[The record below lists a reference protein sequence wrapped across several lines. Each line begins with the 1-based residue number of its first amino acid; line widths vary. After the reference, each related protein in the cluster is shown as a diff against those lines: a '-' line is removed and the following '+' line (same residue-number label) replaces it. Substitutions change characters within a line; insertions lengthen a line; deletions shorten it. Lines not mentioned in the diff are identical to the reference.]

1 MSSSIPANR
10 GRIFISYRREDT
22 DFAAAWLFDR
32 LVAHFGEGQIFKDID
47 TIQPGEDFGEVIR
60 SAVASCDVMLVL
72 IGDRWLTAAGNDG
85 RRRLEDP
92 DDFVRLEIQAALA
105 RNIRV
110 IPVLVGGVP
119 MPRAIQL
126 PGTLAGLAKRQAHDL
141 SPARLD
147 TDTGKLLRALQ
158 RVLSATA
165 QLPSAAGDAEPVP
178 LPGDLVAAAVLPSG
192 LRGWLEVP
200 KNDDEVGGRIE
211 VRGHVTGWRH
221 DHKIWIAHRREPQ
234 GAFWLKPPEIR
245 PDDRGNFSVS
255 VFEGGPGGRVIIS
268 LLAVPAF
275 RSQDFEKWLQHG
287 AMTSHYPGIYPTN
300 ADGELASVTVTYI
313 PDA

>member
-1 MSSSIPANR
+1 MSSSVPANL

-32 LVAHFGEGQIFKDID
+32 LVEHFGEGQIFKDID

-72 IGDRWLTAAGNDG
+72 IGDRWLTATGNDEQ
-85 RRRLEDP
+85 RRLDHPE
-92 DDFVRLEIQAALA
+92 DFVRLEIQAALA

-110 IPVLVGGVP
+110 IPVLVGRVP
-119 MPRAIQL
+119 MPRASEL
-126 PGTLAGLAKRQAHDL
+126 PGELAGLAKRQAHDL
-141 SPARLD
+141 SPDRLD
-147 TDTGKLLRALQ
+147 TDTGKLLRALE

-165 QLPSAAGDAEPVP
+165 QLPSAAGDASPVP
-178 LPGDLVAAAVLPSG
+178 LPGDLVAPTILPSG
-192 LRGWLEVP
+192 LRGWLELP
-200 KNDDEVGGRIE
+200 KNDDVVGGRVE

-221 DHKIWIAHRREPQ
+221 DRKLWIAHRREPQ
-234 GAFWLKPPEIR
+234 GVFWPKSPEIR
-245 PDDRGNFSVS
+245 PDDHGNFSVS
-255 VFEGGPGGRVIIS
+255 VFESGPGGRVVIS

-275 RSQDFEKWLQHG
+275 RSQEFEKWLQHG
-287 AMTSHYPGIYPTN
+287 AMTSHYPGIYPTS
-300 ADGELASVTVTYI
+300 ADGELASVTVTYT